1 MVRLVRFNRE
11 PAFNDLFN
19 RFFENEFINS
29 DYVPATNI
37 NETDENFELSMLI
50 PGIKKE
56 QVNISLEDNLLTV
69 SAEVEKKEE
78 DENGWRKEFI
88 FQSFNRSFRLP
99 KTVDAEAIKAEQTDG
114 VLRIQ
119 IPKKKEEQKLKKLI
133 AIS

>member
-19 RFFENEFINS
+19 RFFENEFVNS

-50 PGIKKE
+50 PGIKKD

-78 DENGWRKEFI
+78 DENGWRKEFT